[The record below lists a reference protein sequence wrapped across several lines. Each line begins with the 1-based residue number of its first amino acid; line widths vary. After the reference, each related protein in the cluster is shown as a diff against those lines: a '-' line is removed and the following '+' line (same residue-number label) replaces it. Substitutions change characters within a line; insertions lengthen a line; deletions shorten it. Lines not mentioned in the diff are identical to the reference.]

1 MPDVSVV
8 VRAKNESA
16 HLPALFDGIAR
27 QTERSAEVVL
37 VDSGS
42 TDATVEIARARGARL
57 VAIPPE
63 EFTFGRSLN
72 LGVRAASAPFVV
84 VASAH
89 TRPVDERWLENL
101 LRPLRERPEVAMV
114 YGRQVGWEGSKFG
127 EALDFDRF
135 FGPDAREVDDHFFA
149 NNANSALRK
158 ELWGLHPFDEDL
170 PGLEDI
176 EWARWWRARGKRVAY
191 AHDAPIHHIHDETW
205 EQVRRRY
212 YREGVAARRIGWL
225 KRRDLP
231 VEVWGEM
238 KWLAGDI
245 AEASKRGILPS
256 KIGEILSFRLN
267 KVAGT
272 VAGVWTEGAGGGK

>member
-1 MPDVSVV
+1 MPECSIVI
-8 VRAKNESA
+8 RALNEA
-16 HLPALFDGIAR
+16 VHLPALFDGLDR
-27 QTERSAEVVL
+27 QTFRDFETIV

-42 TDATVEIARARGARL
+42 TDATMALARARGAR
-57 VAIPPE
+57 VETIPPE

-72 LGVRAASAPFVV
+72 VGVRAASAPFVV
-84 VASAH
+84 VVSAH
-89 TRPVDERWLENL
+89 TRPAHERWLENL
-101 LRPLRERPEVAMV
+101 LKPLRERPEVAMV

-135 FGPDAREVDDHFFA
+135 FGPDARVIDKHFFA

-158 ELWGLHPFDEDL
+158 ELWGLHPFEEGL

-205 EQVRRRY
+205 AQVRRRY

-231 VEVWGEM
+231 AEVWGEM
-238 KWLAGDI
+238 HWLAGDLV
-245 AEASKRGILPS
+245 EAANRGILPS
-256 KIGEILSFRLN
+256 KLGEILRFRLN
-267 KVAGT
+267 KIAGT
-272 VAGVWTEGAGGGK
+272 VAGVWTEGARGER

>member
-1 MPDVSVV
+1 MPEVSIV
-8 VRAKNESA
+8 VRAKNEA
-16 HLPALFDGIAR
+16 KHLPALFDGIAAQDQR
-27 QTERSAEVVL
+27 GVEVIL

-42 TDATVEIARARGARL
+42 TDGTVALARSRGAR
-57 VAIPPE
+57 VETIPAD

-72 LGVRAASAPFVV
+72 VGVRAAAAPFVAV
-84 VASAH
+84 VSAH
-89 TRPVDERWLENL
+89 TRPVGERWLTNL

-127 EALDFDRF
+127 ETLDFDRF
-135 FGPDAREVDDHFFA
+135 FGPDAREIDDHFFA

-158 ELWGLHPFDEDL
+158 ELWGLHPFDEEL

-191 AHDAPIHHIHDETW
+191 AHDAAIEHIHDESW
-205 EQVRRRY
+205 PQVRRRY

-225 KRRDLP
+225 KRRQLP

-238 KWLAGDI
+238 KWLAGDLV
-245 AEASKRGILPS
+245 EAAKRGILPA
-256 KIGEILSFRLN
+256 KLGEIVRFRFN

-272 VAGVWTEGAGGGK
+272 VAGVWSEGAGGRK